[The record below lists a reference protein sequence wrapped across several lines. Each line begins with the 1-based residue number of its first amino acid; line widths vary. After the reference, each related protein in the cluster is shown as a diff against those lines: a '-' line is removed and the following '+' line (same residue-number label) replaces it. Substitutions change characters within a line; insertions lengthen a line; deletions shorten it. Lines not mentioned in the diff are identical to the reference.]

1 MKGALLWVAVVA
13 AGVATFAIKLVGHL
27 VPRHWL
33 AKPQVARVAALVTV
47 ALLSALVAVQAA
59 TSGGRVVVDSRLAG
73 LAAAA
78 VALLARA
85 PFVVVVLVAAVVA
98 ALLRWAG
105 LP

>member
-1 MKGALLWVAVVA
+1 MSRAVLWMAVLA
-13 AGVATFAIKLVGHL
+13 AGVAMFAIKLVGHL

-33 AKPQVARVAALVTV
+33 AEPRVARVAGLVTV

-59 TSGGRVVVDSRLAG
+59 TSGGRVVLDSRLAG

-78 VALLARA
+78 VALVAKA
-85 PFVVVVLVAAVVA
+85 PFVVVVLVAAVVT

>member
-1 MKGALLWVAVVA
+1 MKGAVLWLAIVA

-27 VPRHWL
+27 LPRHWL
-33 AKPQVARVAALVTV
+33 AKPPVARVAALVTV

-59 TSGGRVVVDSRLAG
+59 TSNGRVVLDARVAG

-78 VALLARA
+78 VALVVRA
-85 PFVVVVLVAAVVA
+85 PFVVVVLVAAVVT

>member
-1 MKGALLWVAVVA
+1 MKGAVLWLAVLA
-13 AGVATFAIKLVGHL
+13 AGVATFAVKLVGHL

-33 AKPQVARVAALVTV
+33 ANPRVARVAALVTV

-59 TSGGRVVVDSRLAG
+59 TSDGRVAPDSRLAG

-78 VALLARA
+78 VALLAKA
-85 PFVVVVLVAAVVA
+85 PFVVVVLLAAVVT

>member
-1 MKGALLWVAVVA
+1 VKGALLWVAVVA